1 MEEKRCRNN
10 PSKKAPDTASSPK
23 KEESVKIK
31 KIETHVISLVE
42 RIFISK
48 YLFISTYISF

>member
-1 MEEKRCRNN
+1 MYTYKGTTFF
-10 PSKKAPDTASSPK
+10 DYIYSPK

-42 RIFISK
+42 RI
-48 YLFISTYISF
+48 YT